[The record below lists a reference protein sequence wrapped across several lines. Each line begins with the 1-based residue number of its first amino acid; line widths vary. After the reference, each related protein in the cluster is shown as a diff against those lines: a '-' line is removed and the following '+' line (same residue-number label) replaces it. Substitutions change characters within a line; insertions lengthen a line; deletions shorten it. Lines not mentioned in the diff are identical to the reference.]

1 MFNFRFILGFAALA
15 FVISLLAGILG
26 GIPFGL
32 ILLRT
37 LIGTAVFALLGVGA
51 SWVIQKFIPNL
62 LDMGGGTD
70 REPATSSSDE
80 VDIVIPEENP
90 HARADGAEGD
100 IATAAET
107 EPSITSE
114 PFEGDEAEFV
124 EALEPSV
131 GTVMGKGAVGT
142 PDGLTDGSIADAD
155 RETGGL
161 DLGEGDSDERQ
172 SPGEDTASED
182 TPGEDT
188 ASEDTEEGSGDLD
201 SMPSLDSLEGEF
213 AQTANEQGSTKAET
227 TINVMGQEQDPE
239 ITAKAIQTW
248 LRKDAKG

>member
-107 EPSITSE
+107 EPAIASE
-114 PFEGDEAEFV
+114 SFEGDEAEF
-124 EALEPSV
+124 
-131 GTVMGKGAVGT
+131 T
-142 PDGLTDGSIADAD
+142 
-155 RETGGL
+155 
-161 DLGEGDSDERQ
+161 
-172 SPGEDTASED
+172 
-182 TPGEDT
+182 
-188 ASEDTEEGSGDLD
+188 
-201 SMPSLDSLEGEF
+201 
-213 AQTANEQGSTKAET
+213 
-227 TINVMGQEQDPE
+227 
-239 ITAKAIQTW
+239 
-248 LRKDAKG
+248 LRKR